1 MVVSKSLRSLLIINT
16 IIVGLM
22 FTLVIMLF
30 VILNLPSTTNQTVLA
45 SIAILDLAI
54 ILYKSLSNL
63 DEFSKN
69 FEGLG
74 SGIAGCIFSAL
85 GIGMLMWFVTTSDPD
100 FFVYLVIFTYTMIIG
115 ILYIILN
122 ELHRKKRTGG

>member
-16 IIVGLM
+16 IILGLM
-22 FTLVIMLF
+22 FMFVLMFFIVLKLPPTDSETILV
-30 VILNLPSTTNQTVLA
+30 
-45 SIAILDLAI
+45 SIAIIDLAI
-54 ILYKSLSNL
+54 LLYKSRSNL
-63 DEFSKN
+63 DEFNKN

-85 GIGMLMWFVTTSDPD
+85 GIGMLMKFVSIPDSD
-100 FFVYLVIFTYTMIIG
+100 FLVYLIIFTYTMIIG
-115 ILYIILN
+115 ILFIILN